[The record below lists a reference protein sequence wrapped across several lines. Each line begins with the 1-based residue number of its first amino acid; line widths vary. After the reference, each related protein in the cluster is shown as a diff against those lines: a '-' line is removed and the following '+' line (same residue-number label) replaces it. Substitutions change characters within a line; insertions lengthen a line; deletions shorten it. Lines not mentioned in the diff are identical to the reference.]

1 MQNGFFSVPRPI
13 NEPVLDYK
21 KNSPERKEVLEKYTT
36 LYNSNI
42 DVPLYI
48 GDKKIT
54 TKKLARMSPPHDHK
68 HTLGRFSIAEATQVT
83 QAIDAALAASPD
95 WENTSF

>member
-1 MQNGFFSVPRPI
+1 MKNGFFSAPRPV

-21 KNSPERKEVLEKYTT
+21 KNSPERKEVLETYAT

-48 GDKKIT
+48 GSKKIV
-54 TKKLARMSPPHDHK
+54 TKNQ
-68 HTLGRFSIAEATQVT
+68 GGVVYQIFV
-83 QAIDAALAASPD
+83 
-95 WENTSF
+95 